1 MEVGRVRPPSRGA
14 ASPQNGVTHVFGPL
28 PRLHRLVLV
37 AAALLVGV
45 AAGAW
50 LAHFTALPLAA
61 SAGAAVGAVA
71 GMLLA
76 YALVH
81 DFHAHARPVRVR
93 RH

>member
-1 MEVGRVRPPSRGA
+1 MRPPSRGA
-14 ASPQNGVTHVFGPL
+14 AFPQNGVTHVFGPL

-50 LAHFTALPLAA
+50 LAHFTALPLAV

-81 DFHAHARPVRVR
+81 DFQAHARPVRVR